1 MRVLFVHPED
11 QPQSVA
17 RSSMRWDLVIDLGI
31 GGSHTSENW
40 ERLFRCSVASI
51 DFPCIASGSIRNAL
65 AQGLGF
71 LVDKSGI
78 DWWKVISMQYVQQA
92 YRIVA
97 LQKVVG
103 LLGAQDEVF
112 VSRPGFDSRVLR
124 ILLDRDVACLP
135 GKSRIQ
141 QKMAKVYLRSRQ
153 LTAKQIKQTLWD
165 KYDSEHRLRAFLHP
179 ERAKCKN
186 RVVLLPTAYIN
197 VTRMALAYA
206 ETLSLNDFLL
216 VAARSSGWAQTLPA
230 NVAQADLAAYFHSN
244 FDGEEYRELRNGWEE
259 LKKSFRS
266 LPILSALLQGG
277 SADRFTSDL
286 RKWLRVRDAWANVM
300 ESEPVSEVLSCDD
313 VNPYTH
319 IAGLVAKQ
327 MGIRWVGSH
336 HGALD
341 GHYLIKECD
350 ADLLLAKGE
359 MESDYLQQCG
369 VPADRIEIGAPL
381 RELPHKTARKK
392 SSIVFFS
399 EDYEASGG
407 RAEDFY
413 HDVLPPL
420 AELAEQ
426 SGKKLVI
433 KLHPA
438 ESQRD
443 RRRIVRKVLSLRARQ
458 TVRLVC
464 GPLTEELMEEIWF
477 ACTVVSS
484 AAVDCAVRGIPAFL
498 FGWLENWPY
507 GYVKQFAKFGVA
519 SKLSRP
525 EDIANIPQL
534 LEAFRPC
541 DPNILWRSPA
551 SHALQRMLAEEVAP
565 VQVA

>member
-1 MRVLFVHPED
+1 MRVLFIHPED
-11 QPQSVA
+11 QPQSA
-17 RSSMRWDLVIDLGI
+17 TWSGMRWDLVVDLGI
-31 GGSHTSENW
+31 GSSHSYENW
-40 ERLFRCSVASI
+40 ERLFRCAVVSI
-51 DFPCIASGSIRNAL
+51 DFPSIASGSIRNAL

-71 LVDKSGI
+71 LVDKRGV
-78 DWWKVISMQYVQQA
+78 DWWKVISMQYVQEA

-97 LQKVVG
+97 LQNVVE

-112 VSRPGFDSRVLR
+112 VSRSGFDSQVLR
-124 ILLDRDVACLP
+124 NLLNREVACLP
-135 GKSRIQ
+135 RKSHIQ
-141 QKMAKVYLRSRQ
+141 QKMAKIYHRSRQ

-179 ERAKCKN
+179 ERTRCKK
-186 RVVLLPTAYIN
+186 RVVLLPTAYVN

-206 ETLSLNDFLL
+206 ETLGQNDFLL
-216 VAARSSGWAQTLPA
+216 VAARSSGWAQSLPA
-230 NVAQADLAAYFHSN
+230 NVTQADLAAYFRPN
-244 FDGEEYRELRNGWEE
+244 FDGEEYRELCNGWEE

-277 SADRFTSDL
+277 AADRFTSDL
-286 RKWLRVRDAWANVM
+286 RKWLRVRDAWVNVL

-319 IAGLVAKQ
+319 IPGLLAKQ
-327 MGIRWVGSH
+327 VGIRWVASH

-359 MESDYLQQCG
+359 MESDYLQKCG
-369 VPADRIEIGAPL
+369 VPAERIEIGAPL
-381 RELPHKTARKK
+381 RELSYKPTGKK

-407 RAEDFY
+407 RGEDFFR
-413 HDVLPPL
+413 DVLPPL
-420 AELAEQ
+420 ADLAAQ

-438 ESQRD
+438 ESRRD
-443 RRRIVRKVLSLRARQ
+443 RRRIVGKVLSHQARQ
-458 TVRLVC
+458 TVRVVC

-484 AAVDCAVRGIPAFL
+484 AAVDCAMRGIPAFS
-498 FGWLENWPY
+498 FAWLENWPY
-507 GYVKQFAKFGVA
+507 GYVEQFAKFAVA

-525 EDIANIPQL
+525 EEIANIPQL
-534 LEAFRPC
+534 LKAFRRC
-541 DPNILWRSPA
+541 DRNILWRSPA
-551 SHALQRMLAEEVAP
+551 TYALQRMLAAEVAP